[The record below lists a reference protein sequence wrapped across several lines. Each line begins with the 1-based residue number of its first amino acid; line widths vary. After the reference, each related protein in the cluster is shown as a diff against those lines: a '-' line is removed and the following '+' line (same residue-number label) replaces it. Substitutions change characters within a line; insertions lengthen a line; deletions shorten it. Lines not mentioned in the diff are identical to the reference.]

1 MQPPVTE
8 IEGFDKNQFRRGL
21 KLISRSLKL
30 RPLSH
35 AIAITGAC
43 LFSIAAVVLT
53 RVLGYATDDV
63 IIPNLDN
70 NALDNRD
77 LWLAF
82 TLIIAVGL
90 ATGLG
95 AFYDAIS

>member
-1 MQPPVTE
+1 MPLLY
-8 IEGFDKNQFRRGL
+8 R
-21 KLISRSLKL
+21 SRS
-30 RPLSH
+30 
-35 AIAITGAC
+35 
-43 LFSIAAVVLT
+43 AA
-53 RVLGYATDDV
+53 RALGYATDDV

-90 ATGLG
+90 ARGLG